1 MSAALKQS
9 WEKGASWFN
18 ERPVR
23 ERALIAVTSLVLIS
37 FVVWEL
43 AVAPVLTENN
53 RLTTQLESLDQQ
65 QRTLSEQQQ
74 TLALR
79 LSSDPS
85 LQLRERLA
93 SRQARLDRLDA
104 ELAETTGK
112 LIAPRAMVRLLQ
124 DMLIA
129 QEKLELVAVE
139 LLPPTPIFDKAA
151 DTKEP
156 KAESGGGSS
165 DGKPDAATGPLLYAH
180 DVEVIIRGGYLD
192 VVNYV
197 DALENMDNRL
207 GWVSLDYQMLEYPD
221 NKIRIRVRTLSLDQ
235 AWLGV

>member
-1 MSAALKQS
+1 MSAALKQA
-9 WEKGASWFN
+9 WGKGAGLFN
-18 ERPVR
+18 ERPIR
-23 ERALIAVTSLVLIS
+23 ERAMLTVTSIVLIS

-43 AVAPVLTENN
+43 AVTPVLTDND
-53 RLTTQLESLDQQ
+53 RLASQLERLDQQ

-74 TLALR
+74 ALTLQ

-85 LQLRERLA
+85 LQLRERLT

-124 DMLIA
+124 DMLVA

-139 LLPPTPIFDKAA
+139 LLPPTPIFDEAA
-151 DTKEP
+151 DSQRQ
-156 KAESGGGSS
+156 ADGSGGTS
-165 DGKPDAATGPLLYAH
+165 DGNPVTGPLLYAH
-180 DVEVIIRGGYLD
+180 DVELVIRGGYME

-197 DALENMDNRL
+197 DTLESMDNRL
-207 GWVSLDYQMLEYPD
+207 GWVSLDYQMREYPD
-221 NKIRIRVRTLSLDQ
+221 NEIRIRVRTLSLDQ